1 MQNGSWRGRWVA
13 VSSDVLIPRGT
24 AAFPQD
30 FAEKG
35 EKTDLA
41 GYQFWHRICV

>member
-13 VSSDVLIPRGT
+13 VFSAILMPRGT
-24 AAFPQD
+24 AVFPQV
-30 FAEKG
+30 FAEKS
-35 EKTDLA
+35 EKTDLT